1 MGERMMRV
9 DADNLAA
16 EHICCA
22 IGGDAANKERAST
35 KKAWLK
41 DRFREGL
48 VFERLDERGKVFIEY
63 APIEAA
69 WRPVVGEG
77 WLLIHCLWV
86 SGRFK
91 GAGYGARLLERCLA
105 DAREQGKA
113 GVAVV
118 TSGKVKPFLTDKRF
132 FLSHGFSVVD
142 AAPPYFELAAFSFDP
157 DTPPPRFSPAA
168 KRNRRDGEAGLTF
181 AYSNQCPFMEEYTA
195 SLAEAAAAKGIPA
208 RRDKLESRADI
219 LERGSPFG
227 TLGIY
232 RDGAFLTHELMVPSK
247 FAALLGDRVPSHPD
261 A

>member
-1 MGERMMRV
+1 MEERMIRV
-9 DADNLAA
+9 DADNLEA

-22 IGGDAANKERAST
+22 IGNDAANRERAST

-77 WLLIHCLWV
+77 WLVIHCLWV

-91 GAGYGARLLERCLA
+91 GMGYGARLLERCIA

-118 TSGKVKPFLTDKRF
+118 TSEKVKSFLTDKRF

-142 AAPPYFELAAFSFDP
+142 AAPPYFELAAFSLDP
-157 DTPPPRFSPAA
+157 AAPTPRFSPAA
-168 KRNRRDGEAGLTF
+168 KRNAREGEEGLTF

-208 RRDKLESRADI
+208 RRDRLDSRADI

-232 RDGAFLTHELMVPSK
+232 RDGAFLTHELMVRAK
-247 FAALLGDRVPSHPD
+247 FEALLDGRAPSHKN